1 MNTTTTTRIRTST
14 FAATVAIIA
23 CVATASPASAQ
34 HTREGAG
41 RSGNLTVLG
50 SYAQP
55 LAALDGDTLAQYVEE
70 HQAGD
75 PRTFAG
81 V

>member
-1 MNTTTTTRIRTST
+1 MNTTTTTRIRTSL
-14 FAATVAIIA
+14 FAATVAFVA
-23 CVATASPASAQ
+23 CMATASPASAN
-34 HTREGAG
+34 HTREDAGQGGSGAAF
-41 RSGNLTVLG
+41 G
-50 SYAQP
+50 SYAEP
-55 LAALDGDTLAQYVEE
+55 LAALDGDSLAQYIQE